1 MAMFVVAW
9 AIVEYGKKQ
18 MRLEKEYDRV
28 YKWIQSVIDDWKV
41 NEQSYK
47 YIMRLFDQLNSL
59 KFKNKEKTSVLFTN
73 FLLKYK
79 TIANDT
85 IQE

>member
-28 YKWIQSVIDDWKV
+28 YIWIQLVIDDWRV